1 MLREWPI
8 CPRPEQDESLP
19 SWIERIGREYGM
31 SATAL
36 VNSIDSPGGIRSRWP
51 DPLTLQRLYES
62 RFVDRLVLLSR
73 LSPPVCTALWPP
85 ASGWELREFTFRAYC
100 PLCCL
105 EDIRAGRAPYGR
117 RCWLQS
123 WCTVCSTH
131 RYPLITHRPRTS
143 SGYET
148 TWSAAEL
155 RQDMQFLAVNRYR
168 DLKVASESAMRGVML
183 GSLLEIE
190 RAIADAFTG
199 ITPNCLLWG
208 NLSAEDFLT
217 VVDDVTTWSL
227 THFEPVCAWSNA
239 EDLSPV
245 EEQEGYG
252 IVGRH
257 RRQCGPGEQSQN
269 GDRSLRDVTNPKV
282 RGAALWVAH
291 ALLAS
296 CHTDASDRSPGFTP
310 QDRQMSRIL
319 GSAPAGMEW
328 LANRQDRWPS
338 AYRRQWWIDI
348 PPGWPMA
355 VAAHQA
361 AVDTNC

>member
-8 CPRPEQDESLP
+8 CPRPEEDESLP

-36 VNSIDSPGGIRSRWP
+36 VNSIDSPGGIRTRWP
-51 DPLTLQRLYES
+51 APPTLQRLYES

-73 LSPPVCTALWPP
+73 LSPLASKALWPP
-85 ASGWELREFTFRAYC
+85 VSGWEMREFTFRAYC
-100 PLCCL
+100 PLCCR

-123 WCTVCSTH
+123 WCTVCSIH
-131 RYPLITHRPRTS
+131 RYPLVAHRPRAS

-148 TWSAAEL
+148 TWSEAEL
-155 RQDMQFLAVNRYR
+155 RQDMQFLAANRYR
-168 DLKVASESAMRGVML
+168 DLKVATESEMRGVML

-190 RAIADAFTG
+190 RAVADALTG
-199 ITPNCLLWG
+199 IAPNCLVWG
-208 NLSAEDFLT
+208 NLSAEAFLT
-217 VVDDVTTWSL
+217 VVDDLTTWSL
-227 THFEPVCAWSNA
+227 THFEPVCAWSSA
-239 EDLSPV
+239 EDLTAV

-252 IVGRH
+252 IVGRL
-257 RRQCGPGEQSQN
+257 RRQGGSTEQAQN
-269 GDRSLRDVTNPKV
+269 GERSLREVTHPKV

-296 CHTDASDRSPGFTP
+296 CHTDASDRSTGATP
-310 QDRQMSRIL
+310 QDRQIARIL
-319 GSAPAGMEW
+319 GSAPAGREW
-328 LANRQDRWPS
+328 LADRQDSWPA

-348 PPGWPMA
+348 RRGSPPL
-355 VAAHQA
+355 AAHNVG
-361 AVDTNC
+361 VDTNC